1 MIGIESIGHT
11 GDVDG
16 LPATVMY
23 LMIYS
28 VLVIGT
34 FTVVSLVTRTGDA
47 SSEIGSF
54 RGLGKERPALALAM
68 TVFLLAQAGMPLTSG
83 FIAKFGVIK
92 AAATNHSYAVALVA
106 MVASVIAALLYLR
119 IMISM
124 WLSDTEAGDEKR
136 EAIAIPVSAG
146 FVVAVSAV
154 FTLLVGVWPS
164 WLIDASQAA
173 LQLAK

>member
-1 MIGIESIGHT
+1 MKLARHSYRDVELRQGASDCWHDDQNHKGWQYAHHKRKRKTNRKLSRFCFGTATSIE
-11 GDVDG
+11 
-16 LPATVMY
+16 
-23 LMIYS
+23 
-28 VLVIGT
+28 
-34 FTVVSLVTRTGDA
+34 
-47 SSEIGSF
+47 
-54 RGLGKERPALALAM
+54 
-68 TVFLLAQAGMPLTSG
+68 SG

-124 WLSDTEAGDEKR
+124 WLSDAEAGDEKR

-146 FVVAVSAV
+146 FVVAVSAG

>member
-1 MIGIESIGHT
+1 M
-11 GDVDG
+11 
-16 LPATVMY
+16 
-23 LMIYS
+23 
-28 VLVIGT
+28 IGT